1 MTEYLKQELEN
12 LLGNS
17 FIKEKI
23 EEIYAYRKTLDSKAN
38 SIFTNLVRNQVQREA
53 YAAVLNSNHRNCI
66 VALATGGGKSK
77 IAIDLFNTFA
87 DRYEQKSLLV
97 VPTLKLKNDNWL
109 EEFTKWNTD
118 YSSIEKICYKS
129 CIKYAGQVYPLIV
142 LDEGHNLT
150 AKSSSIL
157 KDNQYA
163 KCLYL
168 SATLPENNLKREML
182 KNKGF
187 KVVYQLSLEEC
198 VKLGFVAD
206 YEITVVK
213 VPLETEDK
221 KYHLYRDNAKVY
233 VSEFEM
239 NKYHNET
246 VKRILDNPYA
256 KSALKK
262 NVIMNR
268 MQFIYSLRSK
278 TEALKFIK
286 DNVIPEDVRTLYF
299 CGSIKQAEELSSYH
313 YHSKSCSKHY
323 DAFKKEEINHLS
335 SVSSLNEGHT
345 FPNLNT
351 VVISQVQSSEKDLV
365 QRIGRALRKEKG
377 KVYILISEGT
387 QDEIWLKNALTFF
400 DGSKV
405 TEIAY
410 ENLKNQFNYDL
421 HHTN

>member
-23 EEIYAYRKTLDSKAN
+23 EEIYAYRKTLDSKA
-38 SIFTNLVRNQVQREA
+38 SAIFTNLVRNQVQREA
-53 YAAVLNSNHRNCI
+53 YTAVLNSSHRNCI
-66 VALATGGGKSK
+66 VALATGAGKSK

-109 EEFTKWNTD
+109 EEFTKWSTD

-221 KYHLYRDNAKVY
+221 KYHFYEEGSKVY

-239 NKYHNET
+239 NAYHDKV
-246 VKRILDNPYA
+246 VKKALDNPYA
-256 KSALKK
+256 KSVLKK
-262 NVIMNR
+262 KVIMNR
-268 MQFIYSLRSK
+268 MQFIYNLRSK
-278 TEALKFIK
+278 TEALKFLKNSI
-286 DNVIPEDVRTLYF
+286 VPENTRTLYF
-299 CGSIKQAEELSSYH
+299 CGSIKQAEELSTYH
-313 YHSKSCSKHY
+313 YHSKSSSKHY

-365 QRIGRALRKEKG
+365 QRIGRALRNKKG
-377 KVYILISEGT
+377 TVYILISQNT
-387 QDEIWLKNALTFF
+387 QDEKWLENALLFF
-400 DGSKV
+400 DKTKV
-405 TEIAY
+405 NYVDY
-410 ENLKNQFNYDL
+410 ETFKNS
-421 HHTN
+421 